1 MCFSRKKLALLLKI
15 KILKSSKLH
24 KHHEI
29 WLCFEDEYLILLPNM
44 CLTFWHLYIV
54 LDEIPGK
61 QNVWYAFHEILLSY
75 KVVSVLVSL
84 MLITS
89 IKDFWHIIL
98 LTIGQSV
105 SEPLSLLDLTY
116 FVTLNLLLLSFIEF
130 SLSTLVPF
138 YKFCFTENSKKSF
151 WTNDFKDK

>member
-89 IKDFWHIIL
+89 IKDL
-98 LTIGQSV
+98 LVYSPLVKVSV

-116 FVTLNLLLLSFIEF
+116 FVTINLLLLSFIEF